1 MLTLVGL
8 SGTGKSTVARL
19 LAERWDWACADV
31 DKRVES
37 EAGRT
42 ITEIFASE
50 GESAFRALE
59 SEQLKAALSG
69 HHTVIAA
76 GGGAPC
82 QSQAMDAILAA
93 GPCIWLSASV
103 EVIAARVI
111 QSEERPLL
119 ESVDSSRIVA
129 HLADQLDQREE
140 VYTRAPFSVSTDDRD
155 PVAVADAIEA
165 LLQAQGEGPWAP

>member
-19 LAERWDWACADV
+19 LAERWNWSCADV
-31 DKRVES
+31 DERVETES
-37 EAGRT
+37 GRT

-59 SEQLKAALSG
+59 SAQLKAALSG
-69 HHTVIAA
+69 QHTVVAA

-82 QSQAMDAILAA
+82 EAEAMDAILAA
-93 GPCIWLSASV
+93 GPCIWLSASLDV
-103 EVIAARVI
+103 LAARVI

-119 ESVDSSRIVA
+119 ESVDSTRIVA
-129 HLADQLDQREE
+129 HLSDQLDDREQ
-140 VYTRAPFSVSTDDRD
+140 VYTRAPFNVSTDERD
-155 PVAVADAIEA
+155 PVAVAEAIEA
-165 LLQAQGEGPWAP
+165 LLQAHGEGPWAP